1 MSVRVTA
8 LVAVLLVTLAAGGA
22 CTGASEPRVGGTPPS
37 TAASPTTSPTATRPG
52 ATATSITVP
61 GTATA
66 GSGTAVAG
74 TASVTPGA
82 SATATTTPPASPT
95 PAPTMVPSVVRLKY
109 VLFDRFGSLWY
120 CDPDFYP
127 IARQDEQTL
136 AAEHFPAI
144 EADTGTFSIILV
156 HLGYAPASRYT
167 AAQQLAV
174 YRDWK
179 MLRALQLDPVSS
191 GYHFNAR
198 FTRDQ
203 QTGVLVEGTIDTG
216 GTVTVISQAQAG
228 RPNCPICLA
237 RGTRIATPEGPVAVE
252 VLRVGMIVWT
262 VGDGGLPVAAAVVDV
277 GSTPIPASH
286 EVVDLVLAD
295 GRELRASPAHPLAD
309 GRLVGALAPGDA
321 VDGSLVV
328 SATREHYDGGAT
340 FDLLPAGP
348 SGKYWA
354 DGIPLGSTLVDSP
367 AVAR

>member
-22 CTGASEPRVGGTPPS
+22 CTGASELRVSGTPSS
-37 TAASPTTSPTATRPG
+37 TAPSPTTSPTATRPG
-52 ATATSITVP
+52 ATATSITVVP
-61 GTATA
+61 GTAA
-66 GSGTAVAG
+66 AG

-127 IARQDEQTL
+127 IARQDEEAL
-136 AAEHFPAI
+136 AAERFPAI
-144 EADTGTFSIILV
+144 EADTGTFSIILA

-167 AAQQLAV
+167 AAQQLAI

-179 MLRALQLDPVSS
+179 MLRALQLDPVSG

-203 QTGVLVEGTIDTG
+203 QTGVLVEGTINTDG
-216 GTVTVISQAQAG
+216 NVTVTSQAQAG

-237 RGTRIATPEGPVAVE
+237 RGTQIATPGGPVAVE
-252 VLRVGMIVWT
+252 ALRVGMIVWT
-262 VGDGGLPVAAAVVDV
+262 AGDGGLPVAATVVAV
-277 GSTPIPASH
+277 GSTPVPASH
-286 EVVDLVLAD
+286 QVVDLVLED
-295 GRELRASPAHPLAD
+295 GRELRASPGHPLAD
-309 GRLVGALAPGDA
+309 GRLAGALALGDV
-321 VDGSLVV
+321 VDGSRVV
-328 SATREHYDGGAT
+328 SVARERYGGGAT

-348 SGKYWA
+348 SGTYWA
-354 DGIPLGSTLVDSP
+354 DGIPLGSTLVDSR